1 MQLLLF
7 VKVIA
12 YLHVVEKMHLAA
24 LLVRGWLRKGQE
36 RSPGRRRL
44 ERHCGAEGV
53 VWPGFPQVLQ
63 EVIGMKACI
72 DDL

>member
-1 MQLLLF
+1 
-7 VKVIA
+7 
-12 YLHVVEKMHLAA
+12 MHLAA

-36 RSPGRRRL
+36 RSPGRRKL
-44 ERHCGAEGV
+44 ERHCGAERV